1 MRQLRQYIK
10 QILKEYADSAGE
22 GYRYVY
28 RGMELDMQS
37 SQLASAIRKFTTHG
51 ESYLSEGEVKRFL
64 LGALKDDEI
73 GIHWSQSEDVA
84 RNFANVWGVK
94 SNRGPIL
101 HVIFRGKIP
110 NDAGYDPQAAGEEFI
125 AFADEAEIRLP
136 KGTEIEIEWVK
147 IYIHDNDRFRNIR
160 WKFQYVTHS
169 LGKVKA

>member
-37 SQLASAIRKFTTHG
+37 SQLASAIRKFTTH
-51 ESYLSEGEVKRFL
+51 
-64 LGALKDDEI
+64 